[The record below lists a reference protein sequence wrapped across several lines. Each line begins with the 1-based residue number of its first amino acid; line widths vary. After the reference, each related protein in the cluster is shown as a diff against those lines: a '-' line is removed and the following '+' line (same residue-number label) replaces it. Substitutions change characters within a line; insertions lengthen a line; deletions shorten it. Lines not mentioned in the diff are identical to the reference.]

1 MQVLK
6 QKIQSKKAVVAVIG
20 LGYVG
25 LPLAR
30 AIKQAGFEVIGIDIR
45 KIKDKIIKTT
55 NSYDELKKADI
66 IIICLP
72 TPLTKHKEP
81 DMSYIKAGLREI
93 KKRLRKNKLVILE
106 STTYPGT
113 TEEILLPALK
123 STGLKVG
130 QDFFLAFVSER
141 LDPGNKK
148 FNIKNTPKV
157 IGGVTRNCT
166 NLTRLFYQQFVDEV
180 FSVSSPK
187 VAEMSK
193 LLENIFRIV
202 NISMINELMMLCD
215 KMQIDIWEVIEAAK
229 TKPFGFMPFYP
240 SAGAGGHCIPIDPF
254 YLSWKA
260 KEYGFFTRFI
270 ELASEINELMPHY
283 VVTKIIWALNNQEKS
298 IKNSKILIWGIAY
311 KKDIADTRE
320 SPAIKIIWDLM
331 RKGARIFYHD
341 PYVPEIEI
349 NNKRFKSVKLTN
361 QILKNVDCLLI
372 LTDHSGYD
380 YEDLTKKAKLVVDTK
395 NIVKTKLSNVYKL

>member
-260 KEYGFFTRFI
+260 KEYGFLTRFI
-270 ELASEINELMPHY
+270 ELAGEINELMPHY

>member
-141 LDPGNKK
+141 LDSGNKK

-270 ELASEINELMPHY
+270 ELAGEINELMPHY

>member
-113 TEEILLPALK
+113 TEEILLPVLK

-270 ELASEINELMPHY
+270 ELAGEINELMPHY

>member
-270 ELASEINELMPHY
+270 ELAGEINELMPHY